1 MSLPLIGSDCL
12 LRISD
17 GSVPPAF
24 VLIEGVRLSGWHISR
39 ETVDVTV
46 AGDEGWTR
54 LLSGAGNRIL
64 ELKLSGLYL
73 GLPGELLLRDRAFDG
88 VAFDC
93 VLTLDQGTAVRGR
106 FIAVDLT
113 FESAANEE
121 ATYAATLRSAGSV
134 VIA

>member
-1 MSLPLIGSDCL
+1 MSLPLNGSDCL

-17 GSVPPAF
+17 GSAPPAF
-24 VLIEGVRLSGWHISR
+24 VLIEGVRLSAWHVSR
-39 ETVDVTV
+39 QTVDVTD

-73 GLPGELLLRDRAFDG
+73 GSPGELLLRDRAFDG
-88 VAFDC
+88 AAFDC
-93 VLTLDQGTAVRGR
+93 VLTLDRGIAVRGR
-106 FIAVDLT
+106 FVAVELT
-113 FESAANEE
+113 FESSVNEE
-121 ATYAATLRSAGSV
+121 ASYAATLRSAGSV